1 MVLYKEGR
9 FHVGNLSFALPNNIY
24 LDWSAEEAREALF
37 LLSPADQCY
46 EIEIDLYE
54 DELRGEEFFR
64 DLLEE
69 ESYRWLSEVK
79 EFDDG
84 DVSGSYLFYESSK
97 EEYCEIRFDLEHEK
111 YTTLTVLVY
120 TKKKD
125 ANIHAVMKEQP
136 VLDLLHSIR

>member
-9 FHVGNLSFALPNNIY
+9 FHVGSLSFALPDNIY

-37 LLSPADQCY
+37 VLSPADECY
-46 EIEIDLYE
+46 GIEIDIYA

-64 DLLEE
+64 DALEA

-79 EFDDG
+79 EFDNG

-97 EEYCEIRFDLEHEK
+97 EEYCEILFAVEHEK
-111 YTTLTVLVY
+111 YKTLTVVVY

-125 ANIHAVMKEQP
+125 SNIHAVMKEQP
-136 VLDLLHSIR
+136 VLDLLHSIQ